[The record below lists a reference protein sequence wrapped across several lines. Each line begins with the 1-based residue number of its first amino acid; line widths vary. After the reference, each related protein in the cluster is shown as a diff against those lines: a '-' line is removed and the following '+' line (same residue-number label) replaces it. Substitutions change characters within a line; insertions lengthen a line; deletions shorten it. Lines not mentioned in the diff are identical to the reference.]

1 MTQKRGIIMDF
12 NKFSVDK
19 DTPIPLYYQ
28 VKKIILDRILSG
40 DIKPGETIPTEKAF
54 CEIYDISRTTV
65 RQAITELVNEG
76 YLYRVKS
83 KGTFVSQPKI
93 KTDLTDLF
101 DGFNTELFSR
111 DMLPSVKLIKAELRK
126 ADKEEAQFLQIP
138 EGEEI
143 VYIVRHQYADNE
155 PMTYIKSYIKYP
167 LCDFVL
173 ADPDLQTRSV
183 LDVLSKN
190 KHSKVNR
197 MVRTIE
203 SASANDFQSKL
214 FNIKKGSP
222 VQICKHTGYS
232 AETASPII
240 FETLIGRGDKMKF
253 TMEFHID

>member
-1 MTQKRGIIMDF
+1 MDF

-40 DIKPGETIPTEKAF
+40 EIKPGGAIPTEKAF
-54 CEIYDISRTTV
+54 CEMYDISRTTV

-101 DGFNTELFSR
+101 EGFNTELFRR
-111 DMLPSVKLIKAELRK
+111 DMVPSVKLIKSELRK
-126 ADKEEAQFLQIP
+126 ADKEEANALQIP
-138 EGEEI
+138 EGEDVI
-143 VYIVRHQYADNE
+143 YIIRHQFADGV

-167 LCDFVL
+167 LCEFVL
-173 ADPDLQTRSV
+173 SDTELASRSIV
-183 LDVLSKN
+183 ETLSKN

-197 MVRTIE
+197 IVRTIE
-203 SASANDFQSKL
+203 SASANDFQSK
-214 FNIKKGSP
+214 FFGIKKGSP
-222 VQICKHTGYS
+222 VQICKLTGYS
-232 AETASPII
+232 ADMGTPVV

-253 TMEFHID
+253 TMEFHMD

>member
-1 MTQKRGIIMDF
+1 MDF

-40 DIKPGETIPTEKAF
+40 EIKPGETIPTEKTF

-101 DGFNTELFSR
+101 AGFNTELFSR
-111 DMLPSVKLIKAELRK
+111 DMIPSVKLIKAELRK
-126 ADKEEAQFLQIP
+126 ADKEEASMLQIP
-138 EGEEI
+138 EGEDV
-143 VYIVRHQYADNE
+143 VYIVRHQYADGE
-155 PMTYIKSYIKYP
+155 PMTYVKSYIKYP
-167 LCDFVL
+167 LCKFVL
-173 ADPDLQTRSV
+173 TDEDLSSHSV
-183 LDVLSKN
+183 LDILAKN
-190 KHSKVNR
+190 KQSKVNR

-203 SASANDFQSKL
+203 SASANDFQSK
-214 FNIKKGSP
+214 FFGIKKGSP

-232 AETASPII
+232 AEMGTPII

-253 TMEFHID
+253 TMEYHID